1 MSRSTSGEVAG
12 LIEMPHLGAGPAYGG
27 YTAAYVHRRFVVE
40 GHDVG
45 ARLDEARRVALGV
58 GKHKMYVE
66 HLGRCPAYGL
76 HDRESER
83 YVRYEHAVHHV
94 DVYPL
99 GRAAVDHLDIVS
111 ELSEVGRQNRRSYDT
126 FHN

>member
-1 MSRSTSGEVAG
+1 MKLLEERILKDAAVRAG
-12 LIEMPHLGAGPAYGG
+12 NVLKVDSFLNHQMDVQAFVRRLADGFQ
-27 YTAAYVHRRFVVE
+27 HRESKR
-40 GHDVG
+40 DVG
-45 ARLDEARRVALGV
+45 
-58 GKHKMYVE
+58 H
-66 HLGRCPAYGL
+66 
-76 HDRESER
+76 
-83 YVRYEHAVHHV
+83 EHAVHHV